1 MRVMETTVYQFEEL
15 SDEAKERAREWYREG
30 EAEVFSDDE
39 FILEPAKTAARLIGI
54 EFAERSYQTSRGKTH
69 TEADITWSLA
79 YCQGDGLAFAGTYTF
94 TRGAADAVRAEFPT
108 DTALHAIADG
118 LQALQAHYKLSG
130 AGPGNVEGKVTQVH
144 AGGGSYY
151 MDATVTDSETGEE
164 PDDSEM
170 HKTFRDL
177 MRDFADWIYEG
188 LKAEYESRQENE
200 YVDEN
205 IIANEYEF
213 DEDGNRI

>member
-1 MRVMETTVYQFEEL
+1 MPALEQTVFQFEEL

-30 EAEVFSDDE
+30 EGEYFSSDPFIYESAE
-39 FILEPAKTAARLIGI
+39 TAAKLIGI
-54 EFAERSYQTSRGKTH
+54 EFDTARDGREP
-69 TEADITWSLA
+69 AIAWSGFW
-79 YCQGDGLAFAGTYTF
+79 CQGDGASFAGTYTF

-108 DTALHAIADG
+108 NTALHAIADG

-130 AGPGNVEGKVTQVH
+130 AGPGNVEGKVIKSGREAH
-144 AGGGSYY
+144 SGA

-164 PDDSEM
+164 PEDYEIT
-170 HKTFRDL
+170 KRFL
-177 MRDFADWIYEG
+177 GFMRDFADWIYEG
-188 LKAEYESRQENE
+188 LKAEYESRQEDE
-200 YVDEN
+200 YVDDQ

>member
-15 SDEAKERAREWYREG
+15 SDTAKERAREWYRER
-30 EAEVFSDDE
+30 EAEEFGSDE
-39 FILEPAKTAARLIGI
+39 FILESTKTAASIIGI
-54 EFAERSYQTSRGKTH
+54 EFAERSYRTSRGKSY
-69 TEADITWSLA
+69 TEPDISWSLA
-79 YCQGDGLAFAGTYTF
+79 YCQGDGASFAGTYRF
-94 TRGAADAVRAEFPT
+94 TRGAADAIREEFPT
-108 DTALHAIADG
+108 DTRLHAIADG

-130 AGPGNVEGKVTQVH
+130 AGPGNLEGKVTQVH

-151 MDATVTDSETGEE
+151 IDAIVTDSETGEE
-164 PDDSEM
+164 PEDYEIT
-170 HKTFRDL
+170 KRFLKL

-200 YVDEN
+200 YVDDN

>member
-1 MRVMETTVYQFEEL
+1 MRVTETTVYQFEEL
-15 SDEAKERAREWYREG
+15 SDAAKEKARQWYREG
-30 EAEVFSDDE
+30 EAEDFSDDE

-79 YCQGDGLAFAGTYTF
+79 YCQGDGLAFAGTYRF

-108 DTALHAIADG
+108 DIALHAIADG

-130 AGPGNVEGKVTQVH
+130 AGPGNMEGRASQDQRGH
-144 AGGGSYY
+144 FI

-164 PDDSEM
+164 PEDYEIT
-170 HKTFRDL
+170 KRFLEL

-200 YVDEN
+200 YVDDN

>member
-30 EAEVFSDDE
+30 EGEYFSSDPFIYESAE
-39 FILEPAKTAARLIGI
+39 TAAKLLGI
-54 EFAERSYQTSRGKTH
+54 EFDTARDGREP
-69 TEADITWSLA
+69 AIAWSGFW
-79 YCQGDGLAFAGTYTF
+79 CQGDGASFAGTYTF
-94 TRGAADAVRAEFPT
+94 TRGAADAVRSEFPT
-108 DTALHAIADG
+108 NTALHAIADG

-130 AGPGNVEGKVTQVH
+130 AGPGNLEGKVTKDGRYAH
-144 AGGGSYY
+144 EYS

-164 PDDSEM
+164 PEDSEID
-170 HKTFRDL
+170 KRFLEL
-177 MRDFADWIYEG
+177 MRDFARWIYRG
-188 LKAEYESRQENE
+188 LESEYESRQENE
-200 YVDEN
+200 YVDDQ

>member
-1 MRVMETTVYQFEEL
+1 MRVMETCVYQFEEL
-15 SDEAKERAREWYREG
+15 SDAAKDKAREWYREG
-30 EAEVFSDDE
+30 EAESFSSDE
-39 FILEPAKTAARLIGI
+39 FIYESAKTAAGLIGVD
-54 EFAERSYQTSRGKTH
+54 FADRHYQTRSGKDYS
-69 TEADITWSLA
+69 EPDISWSGF
-79 YCQGDGLAFAGTYTF
+79 YTQGSGLTFAGTYTF
-94 TRGAADAVRAEFPT
+94 TRGAADAVRTEFPT

-130 AGPGNVEGKVTQVH
+130 AGPGNLQGGITQVH

-151 MDATVTDSETGEE
+151 MDATVTDSETGDE

-170 HKTFRDL
+170 HKTFREL
-177 MRDFADWIYEG
+177 MRDFAAWIYEG

-200 YVDEN
+200 YVDDN

>member
-15 SDEAKERAREWYREG
+15 SDEAKEQAREWYREG
-30 EAEVFSDDE
+30 EGEYFSSDPFIYDSAE
-39 FILEPAKTAARLIGI
+39 TAAKLIGI
-54 EFAERSYQTSRGKTH
+54 EFAAREVPLMSGRKRS
-69 TEADITWSLA
+69 EPAIAWSGFW
-79 YCQGDGLAFAGTYTF
+79 CQGDGASFAGTYTF

-130 AGPGNVEGKVTQVH
+130 AGPGNVEGKVTKDGRESH
-144 AGGGSYY
+144 SGA

-164 PDDSEM
+164 PEDYEIT
-170 HKTFRDL
+170 KRFLGL

-188 LKAEYESRQENE
+188 LRAEYESRQENE
-200 YVDEN
+200 YVDEC